1 MENEDGSTTQVSEAQ
16 LVEWVE
22 EGQDKLNKH
31 DLKGAEMVFWKVLNN
46 TPSMKPKTS
55 SPHASPSRKRLPSIL
70 ENEDELVLNRPAVT
84 ALLGLAEVF
93 TKKGRGVRHNDMEW
107 HRMYIQAISSGQ
119 QAMTCC
125 DNAIELSPE
134 HKLSQWFSEQKQKS
148 KNDLKVLEDTVVRSV
163 QERLIKKQSTI
174 AGKLLPKTEEHLAN
188 PCNMEWLT
196 SFRSYFKE
204 KSQTDMDWSK
214 CDFLEEEPK
223 QEEKK
228 PEVVKEEPKRK
239 KLDYKKVQDAIQK
252 LVRQISTEMKT
263 LKIHPGLTPE
273 EKLNLVSP
281 MNENYDIIRTVEK
294 LISMEES
301 SEKSE
306 DENGNNEDGTKAGL
320 VNGHG
325 GAHGAEEAEMKDD
338 DGINLGESASERGI
352 SASKTLKYKLKGQEQ
367 NLKLSLTQVSPTK
380 LEPLMEMN
388 ELKQST
394 PRDFDR
400 ERPKGSFGFTTLKH
414 GVLTVWRSYDNLE
427 HAVAENNLKV
437 PTYSM
442 EAYEEL
448 SPLTELPRSG
458 KDGAK
463 ADEDPLDYRKPNSD
477 GNLSIALAHVIGR
490 LADKM
495 KNANNL
501 KEAMDLYKFSLG
513 IFQDFAGLS
522 SSLNEPMA
530 HILRNLGIIKCST
543 GDFISGSQLLENC
556 IHMYESNHSEGTDLL
571 VARTW
576 YDLGNAFLSQQWDD
590 HVMKSVKNALETEVK
605 RDLSHGEDLAEDS
618 DDDNSSAGESYWVS
632 NQEAIE
638 CYKNALAI
646 VQKGRMN
653 STENVVLYVELLNR
667 IGDCSIAS
675 GNYEHAI
682 LCYEEAIYMF
692 KTVVGSAMI
701 ELNAH
706 ALTMLGTANFL
717 MSNFSKAVSMYET
730 AQLLHQ
736 HIYGSVEDTN
746 FEVAFTLTM
755 LAISFYSMKHFHKSI
770 AWCLKAFELY
780 TMLYQEKFHEAHA
793 LQKWFVTETLY
804 LLGFSYSTLSFYDK
818 SLHYLSIS
826 KGILTA
832 SHDGDA
838 KQCVRILKCMAD
850 VYQSMGD
857 EESALKFYDEAL
869 EWSGSLGYEKSATAL
884 QNQLLNRMAGVHVNS
899 KDYDTAAKYLEQAL
913 DCQKSV
919 ENTIKDDLIGIQ
931 RQLGVT
937 YTLAGDLD
945 RAIECYTECH
955 EAYEDIADANP
966 SDVAKNLGT
975 LGTLYHVKACL
986 QEDNDE
992 MFELL
997 GTAERYYQEALE
1009 LDSKSSVSV
1018 EYANFLYHQAQCA
1031 DALIAMLPMIHSSEY
1046 TPYEP
1051 VIEYNG
1057 VEQAILPEHI
1067 QPDVDDMENVIMQ
1080 TDIFARFLA
1089 VLCYRSIDMNNEAE
1103 DNLIDL
1109 LKLVLKNAEPL
1120 NYSLLGH
1127 AMMEMGMYQEAASSF
1142 ADSASLQHDNE
1153 LSLTNHW
1160 IALCTWV
1167 YTTIEKGVRNILI
1180 KHAEDTA
1187 RKQDHTEWASRNLG
1201 ISGIRD
1207 SGYYDH
1213 SGEDRE
1219 EEAWMSRSQKEP
1231 ITEEETWEVS
1241 ENTIETPA
1249 HILEILKRQQIH
1261 QEDTMMMSTSDIG
1274 YNSTECIP
1282 EEDDEDMKDETWN
1295 DEETVETP
1303 AALLELLKKQQEE
1316 TDKVLEKLSLSHQN
1330 LARMGQD
1337 DNVDDIEEGLG
1348 KRWDRHQEDMEDKS
1362 EQILQ
1367 AITQRQS
1374 QLEGMLSTIKR
1385 SMENVADSD
1394 TSLNE
1399 YKPPSYLSTS
1409 STEDVRRGR
1418 LGGGFNTSSY
1428 TGRTV
1433 SNEDIRHGGTSEI
1446 RMSKSSEDLRR
1457 PRISI
1462 TQSSEDILTDALNT
1476 YRPSSVENK
1485 DVWTTEETSSETQKK
1500 TYSYKHS
1507 TGSPQTD
1514 SYSLSYVVD
1523 EDKPWKRNK
1532 SDVPLDLSPNEDDT
1546 ATRLQRYKLW
1556 AEKRNIP
1563 VSSPV
1568 DDRRSSK
1575 MKGSENTN
1583 ASNNNDNFSS
1593 SFSYTSQT
1601 RSTKL
1606 GPDNNNSGND
1616 VEEISNRWGTTQHY
1630 DTSYTE
1636 KKEPVVE
1643 DRASRMKRYA
1653 TLTSTL
1659 STRNPYQGYS
1669 DSLSSSQQEVS
1680 YTDNTLSSQRASHLY
1695 SQSESSRG
1703 TWEDQPG
1710 TQDEEEQYEEV
1721 WESVEEVVE
1730 TPPEIL
1736 QLLRAKQQIR

>member
-1 MENEDGSTTQVSEAQ
+1 MEHEDGSATQVSEIQ

-31 DLKGAEMVFWKVLNN
+31 DLKGAETVFWKVLNN
-46 TPSMKPKTS
+46 TPSLRPKPS
-55 SPHASPSRKRLPSIL
+55 SAHASPSRKRLPRIL

-93 TKKGRGVRHNDMEW
+93 TKKGRGARHNDMEW

-125 DNAIELSPE
+125 DYAMELSPG
-134 HKLSQWFSEQKQKS
+134 HRLSKWFSEQKQRS
-148 KNDLKVLEDTVVRSV
+148 KNDLKVIEDAVVRSV
-163 QERLIKKQSTI
+163 QERLIKKQETF

-188 PCNMEWLT
+188 PCNLEWLT
-196 SFRSYFKE
+196 YFRSYCKE
-204 KSQTDMDWSK
+204 KNQSGTDSK
-214 CDFLEEEPK
+214 FEYTDDEPK
-223 QEEKK
+223 QEEKR

-239 KLDYKKVQDAIQK
+239 RLDYKKVQDAIQK
-252 LVRQISTEMKT
+252 LVQQIASEMKT
-263 LKIHPGLTPE
+263 LRIHPGLTPE

-281 MNENYDIIRTVEK
+281 MNENFDIMRTVEK
-294 LISMEES
+294 LIEET
-301 SEKSE
+301 SE
-306 DENGNNEDGTKAGL
+306 DENGNSEGGPETGL

-325 GAHGAEEAEMKDD
+325 GGVDAEESEMKDD
-338 DGINLGESASERGI
+338 DGINLGESASEKGV
-352 SASKTLKYKLKGQEQ
+352 SASKTLKYTLKGKEK

-380 LEPLMEMN
+380 LEPLMERK
-388 ELKQST
+388 ETKPDS

-400 ERPKGSFGFTTLKH
+400 QRPKGSFGFTTLKH

-427 HAVAENNLKV
+427 HAVAEDTLNV

-458 KDGAK
+458 RECAK

-477 GNLSIALAHVIGR
+477 GNVGIALAHVIGR

-495 KNANNL
+495 KKIGNL

-513 IFQDFAGLS
+513 IFQDFAGSS

-530 HILRNLGIIKCST
+530 HILRNLGIIKCTS

-556 IHMYESNHSEGTDLL
+556 IRMYESNRSEGTDLL

-590 HVMKSVKNALETEVK
+590 HVMKSVKTALETEVK
-605 RDLSHGEDLAEDS
+605 RDLSHSEDLAEDS

-646 VQKGRMN
+646 VQKGRMD

-692 KTVVGSAMI
+692 KTVMGSAMI

-736 HIYGSVEDTN
+736 HIHGSIEDTN

-780 TMLYQEKFHEAHA
+780 TVLYQEKFHDAHL
-793 LQKWFVTETLY
+793 LQKWFVIETLY
-804 LLGFSYSTLSFYDK
+804 VLGFSYSTLSFYDK

-832 SHDGDA
+832 SHDGDV

-869 EWSGSLGYEKSATAL
+869 DWSASLGYEKSATAL

-937 YTLAGDLD
+937 YTMAGDLD

-955 EAYEDIADANP
+955 EAYEDMADADP
-966 SDVAKNLGT
+966 KDVAKNLGT

-986 QEDNDE
+986 QEDNNE
-992 MFELL
+992 MYELL
-997 GTAERYYQEALE
+997 GTAEQYYQDAQEV
-1009 LDSKSSVSV
+1009 DSKSSVSV
-1018 EYANFLYHQAQCA
+1018 EYANFLYHQELCA
-1031 DALIAMLPMIHSSEY
+1031 DALIAILPMIHSSNC
-1046 TPYEP
+1046 PPNEP

-1067 QPDVDDMENVIMQ
+1067 QPDLEDMESVTLK
-1080 TDIFARFLA
+1080 TDIFARFIA
-1089 VLCYRSIDMNNEAE
+1089 VLCYRSLNMNKDAE
-1103 DNLIDL
+1103 DNLISL

-1127 AMMEMGMYQEAASSF
+1127 AMMEMGMYQEAAASF
-1142 ADSASLQHDNE
+1142 ADCASLQHDNE
-1153 LSLTNHW
+1153 VSLTNHW

-1167 YTTIEKGVRNILI
+1167 YTTIEKAVKNVFI
-1180 KHAEDTA
+1180 KHTEDA
-1187 RKQDHTEWASRNLG
+1187 AKEREDHTEWATRNLRM
-1201 ISGIRD
+1201 SGIRD

-1213 SGEDRE
+1213 SAEDKE
-1219 EEAWMSRSQKEP
+1219 EEAWVSRSKKEA

-1241 ENTIETPA
+1241 ENTVETPA
-1249 HILEILKRQQIH
+1249 HILEILKRQQMNK
-1261 QEDTMMMSTSDIG
+1261 EDTMMKSTSDVG

-1282 EEDDEDMKDETWN
+1282 EKEDDISDETWN
-1295 DEETVETP
+1295 DEKTVETP
-1303 AALLELLKKQQEE
+1303 SALLELLKKQQEE
-1316 TDKVLEKLSLSHQN
+1316 TDKVLERLSLSHQN
-1330 LARMGQD
+1330 LARIGQD

-1394 TSLNE
+1394 NSLNE
-1399 YKPPSYLSTS
+1399 YKSPSCLSAS

-1418 LGGGFNTSSY
+1418 LGGGLSISSY

-1433 SNEDIRHGGTSEI
+1433 SNEDIRLGGTSET

-1457 PRISI
+1457 PTFSI

-1476 YRPSSVENK
+1476 YRPSSFDK
-1485 DVWTTEETSSETQKK
+1485 DAWSSNDTSTDTVINTYSSKYSSNRSPPSGSYTSSYTA
-1500 TYSYKHS
+1500 
-1507 TGSPQTD
+1507 
-1514 SYSLSYVVD
+1514 D
-1523 EDKPWKRNK
+1523 EEKPWKRNK
-1532 SDVPLDLSPNEDDT
+1532 SEDLSPDEEDT

-1563 VSSPV
+1563 MSSPV
-1568 DDRRSSK
+1568 VEDKKLSRTRDY
-1575 MKGSENTN
+1575 ENINT
-1583 ASNNNDNFSS
+1583 SNNNNNNNISS
-1593 SFSYTSQT
+1593 NVTSISHY
-1601 RSTKL
+1601 RSTRL
-1606 GPDNNNSGND
+1606 GSDNNNSGND
-1616 VEEISNRWGTTQHY
+1616 SNETSSNNWKTTPMTLALQRTGKRKNLWLKTGPVE
-1630 DTSYTE
+1630 
-1636 KKEPVVE
+1636 
-1643 DRASRMKRYA
+1643 
-1653 TLTSTL
+1653 
-1659 STRNPYQGYS
+1659 
-1669 DSLSSSQQEVS
+1669 
-1680 YTDNTLSSQRASHLY
+1680 
-1695 SQSESSRG
+1695 
-1703 TWEDQPG
+1703 
-1710 TQDEEEQYEEV
+1710 
-1721 WESVEEVVE
+1721 
-1730 TPPEIL
+1730 
-1736 QLLRAKQQIR
+1736 

>member
-1 MENEDGSTTQVSEAQ
+1 MENEDGSSSVSEAQ

-31 DLKGAEMVFWKVLNN
+31 DLKGAEVAFWKVLNN
-46 TPSMKPKTS
+46 TPSVKPKMSTTS
-55 SPHASPSRKRLPSIL
+55 HPSPSHKRLPSIL
-70 ENEDELVLNRPAVT
+70 ESEDELVLNRPAVT
-84 ALLGLAEVF
+84 SLLGLAEVF

-125 DNAIELSPE
+125 DHVMEQSPE
-134 HKLSQWFSEQKQKS
+134 HKLTSWYSEQKQKS
-148 KNDLKVLEDTVVRSV
+148 RNDLKVLEDAVVKSV
-163 QERLIKKQSTI
+163 QERLIKKQHVI
-174 AGKLLPKTEEHLAN
+174 AGKVLPKTEEHLAN
-188 PCNMEWLT
+188 PCNMDWLST
-196 SFRSYFKE
+196 FRGYCKD
-204 KSQTDMDWSK
+204 KLQTDTDWSK
-214 CDFLEEEPK
+214 YDFSEEEPK

-228 PEVVKEEPKRK
+228 VEAVKEEPKK
-239 KLDYKKVQDAIQK
+239 KRLDYKKVQEAIQK
-252 LVRQISTEMKT
+252 LVQQITAEMKT

-281 MNENYDIIRTVEK
+281 MNENYDIVRAFHKMMSI
-294 LISMEES
+294 EER
-301 SEKSE
+301 SE
-306 DENGNNEDGTKAGL
+306 DENGNNEENDEAGAAVV
-320 VNGHG
+320 VNGHDEQNEKG
-325 GAHGAEEAEMKDD
+325 EMESY
-338 DGINLGESASERGI
+338 DGINLGESASEKGI
-352 SASKTLKYKLKGQEQ
+352 SASSTIKYTLKGREK

-380 LEPLMEMN
+380 LEPLMETK
-388 ELKQST
+388 ELRQT
-394 PRDFDR
+394 PTPKEFDR

-427 HAVAENNLKV
+427 HAVAEHNMKV

-448 SPLTELPRSG
+448 SPLTELPRGG

-463 ADEDPLDYRKPNSD
+463 VDEDPLDYRKPNSE
-477 GNLSIALAHVIGR
+477 GNLSIALAHVVAR
-490 LADKM
+490 LADRM
-495 KNANNL
+495 KNTGNM
-501 KEAMDLYKFSLG
+501 KEAMDLYKFALG
-513 IFQDFAGLS
+513 IFQDFAETS
-522 SSLNEPMA
+522 SSIKDSMA
-530 HILRNLGIIKCST
+530 HILRNLGIIKCSR
-543 GDFISGSQLLENC
+543 GDFLSGSQLLENC
-556 IHMYESNHSEGTDLL
+556 ISMYESNRSEGTDLL

-576 YDLGNAFLSQQWDD
+576 YDLGNVFLSQQWDD
-590 HVMKSVKNALETEVK
+590 HVMKSVKTALETEVK
-605 RDLSHGEDLAEDS
+605 RDLSHAEDLAEDS

-646 VQKGRMN
+646 VQKGRMH
-653 STENVVLYVELLNR
+653 STENVILYVELLNR

-706 ALTMLGTANFL
+706 ALTMLGTANYL
-717 MSNFSKAVSMYET
+717 MCNFSKAVSMYET

-736 HIYGSVEDTN
+736 HIYGSDEDTN

-780 TMLYQEKFHEAHA
+780 TVIYKEKFHEAHA
-793 LQKWFVTETLY
+793 LQKWFVVETLY
-804 LLGFSYSTLSFYDK
+804 LLGFSYSTLNFYDK
-818 SLHYLSIS
+818 SLHYLTIS
-826 KGILTA
+826 KGVLTA

-838 KQCVRILKCMAD
+838 KQCVKILKCMAD

-857 EESALKFYDEAL
+857 EENALKFYDEAL
-869 EWSGSLGYEKSATAL
+869 EWSASLGYEKSATAL

-986 QEDNDE
+986 QEDNNE
-992 MFELL
+992 MLELL

-1031 DALIAMLPMIHSSEY
+1031 EALIAMLPIIHSSEC

-1057 VEQAILPEHI
+1057 VEQAILPEHM
-1067 QPDVDDMENVIMQ
+1067 QPDVDDMENVVLQ

-1089 VLCYRSIDMNNEAE
+1089 VLCYRSIEMNRDAE
-1103 DNLIDL
+1103 DNLIEL
-1109 LKLVLKNAEPL
+1109 LKLVLQNAFPL

-1127 AMMEMGMYQEAASSF
+1127 AMMEMGMYKEAADSF
-1142 ADSASLQHDNE
+1142 LDSASLQHDNE
-1153 LSLTNHW
+1153 LSITNYW

-1180 KHAEDTA
+1180 KHAEDA
-1187 RKQDHTEWASRNLG
+1187 AKEQDHTDWASGNLG
-1201 ISGIRD
+1201 IPGIRD

-1213 SGEDRE
+1213 SAEDRE
-1219 EEAWMSRSQKEP
+1219 EEAWISKPRKEP

-1241 ENTIETPA
+1241 ENTIDTPS
-1249 HILEILKRQQIH
+1249 HILELLKQQRVQ
-1261 QEDTMMMSTSDIG
+1261 QEDTMMMSTSDVG

-1282 EEDDEDMKDETWN
+1282 EEEQDQTWTV
-1295 DEETVETP
+1295 EETVETP

-1330 LARMGQD
+1330 LAMMGQD
-1337 DNVDDIEEGLG
+1337 DNVDEIEEGLG
-1348 KRWDRHQEDMEDKS
+1348 QRWDRHQEDMEDKS

-1399 YKPPSYLSTS
+1399 QKPTSYLSTS

-1418 LGGGFNTSSY
+1418 LGGGFSASTY

-1433 SNEDIRHGGTSEI
+1433 SNEDIRHGGTSEFH
-1446 RMSKSSEDLRR
+1446 MTKSSEDLRR

-1462 TQSSEDILTDALNT
+1462 TQSSEDILTDAINT
-1476 YRPSSVENK
+1476 YTPSSRDREIDTVEG
-1485 DVWTTEETSSETQKK
+1485 TTSEVLERLSSKYNTR
-1500 TYSYKHS
+1500 SPLSGSHS
-1507 TGSPQTD
+1507 SFH
-1514 SYSLSYVVD
+1514 D
-1523 EDKPWKRNK
+1523 EDDEKPWKRNRA
-1532 SDVPLDLSPNEDDT
+1532 DMPMDLSPEEDDT
-1546 ATRLQRYKLW
+1546 ASRLQRYKLW
-1556 AEKRNIP
+1556 AERRNIP
-1563 VSSPV
+1563 TSSPADV
-1568 DDRRSSK
+1568 KKSSRSR
-1575 MKGSENTN
+1575 GSENTN
-1583 ASNNNDNFSS
+1583 ASNNNDD
-1593 SFSYTSQT
+1593 YTSSTFTSQY
-1601 RSTKL
+1601 RSTRL
-1606 GPDNNNSGND
+1606 GSDNNNSGHD
-1616 VEEISNRWGTTQHY
+1616 TEETSSSWRTTREY
-1630 DTSYTE
+1630 DTSYSE
-1636 KKEPVVE
+1636 RKEPVVE
-1643 DRASRMKRYA
+1643 DRASRMKRYS
-1653 TLTSTL
+1653 TLTSSL
-1659 STRNPYQGYS
+1659 QTRNPYQPYT
-1669 DSLSSSQQEVS
+1669 DSLSSSSQGVS
-1680 YTDNTLSSQRASHLY
+1680 YNSNLSSQQVSHPY
-1695 SQSESSRG
+1695 SQTMSSRT
-1703 TWEDQPG
+1703 TWEDQSG
-1710 TQDEEEQYEEV
+1710 IQDEEQYEEV

-1736 QLLRAKQQIR
+1736 QLLRAKQQVR

>member
-1 MENEDGSTTQVSEAQ
+1 MENEDGSASQVSEVQ

-31 DLKGAEMVFWKVLNN
+31 DLKGAEMAFWKVLNN
-46 TPSMKPKTS
+46 TPSVKPKTP
-55 SPHASPSRKRLPSIL
+55 SPHPSPSKKRLPSIL
-70 ENEDELVLNRPAVT
+70 ENEDELALNRPAVT
-84 ALLGLAEVF
+84 SLLGLAEVF

-125 DNAIELSPE
+125 DHAMELSPE
-134 HKLSQWFSEQKQKS
+134 HKLTSWYSEQKQKS
-148 KNDLKVLEDTVVRSV
+148 RNDLKVLEDAVVRSV
-163 QERLIKKQSTI
+163 QERLIKKRHVI
-174 AGKLLPKTEEHLAN
+174 AGKVLPKTEEYLAN
-188 PCNMEWLT
+188 PCNMDWLST
-196 SFRSYFKE
+196 FRGYCKDRI
-204 KSQTDMDWSK
+204 QTDTDWSK
-214 CDFLEEEPK
+214 YDFSEEEPK

-228 PEVVKEEPKRK
+228 PEFVKEEPKK
-239 KLDYKKVQDAIQK
+239 KRLDYKKVQDAIRK
-252 LVRQISTEMKT
+252 LVQQITAEMKT

-281 MNENYDIIRTVEK
+281 MNENYDIVRAFQKMMSI
-294 LISMEES
+294 EER
-301 SEKSE
+301 SE
-306 DENGNNEDGTKAGL
+306 DENGNNE
-320 VNGHG
+320 
-325 GAHGAEEAEMKDD
+325 EEAEAGASAIINGHVEGDEMQPD
-338 DGINLGESASERGI
+338 DGIDLGESASERGI
-352 SASKTLKYKLKGQEQ
+352 SASGTLKYTLKGHEK
-367 NLKLSLTQVSPTK
+367 NLKLSLTEVSPTK
-380 LEPLMEMN
+380 LEPLIEAKELN
-388 ELKQST
+388 ET
-394 PRDFDR
+394 PTPKDFDR

-427 HAVAENNLKV
+427 HAVAENNLRV

-477 GNLSIALAHVIGR
+477 GNLSIALAHVVAR
-490 LADKM
+490 LADRM
-495 KNANNL
+495 KNTGNM
-501 KEAMDLYKFSLG
+501 KEAMDLYKFGLG
-513 IFQDFAGLS
+513 IFQDYAES
-522 SSLNEPMA
+522 STSVKDSMA
-530 HILRNLGIIKCST
+530 HILRNLGIIKCSG
-543 GDFISGSQLLENC
+543 GDFMSGSQLLENC
-556 IHMYESNHSEGTDLL
+556 INMYESSQSEGTDLL

-590 HVMKSVKNALETEVK
+590 HVMKSVKTALETEVK
-605 RDLSHGEDLAEDS
+605 RDLSRAEDLAEDS

-653 STENVVLYVELLNR
+653 STENVILYVELLNR

-717 MSNFSKAVSMYET
+717 MCNFSKAVSMYET

-736 HIYGSVEDTN
+736 HIYGSDEN
-746 FEVAFTLTM
+746 NHFEVAFTLSM
-755 LAISFYSMKHFHKSI
+755 LAIAFYSMKHYHKSI
-770 AWCLKAFELY
+770 AWCLKAFEMY
-780 TMLYQEKFHEAHA
+780 TVMYQEKFHEAHA
-793 LQKWFVTETLY
+793 LQKWFVVETLY
-804 LLGFSYSTLSFYDK
+804 LLGFSYSTLNFYDK
-818 SLHYLSIS
+818 SLHYLTIS

-838 KQCVRILKCMAD
+838 KQCVKILKCVAD

-857 EESALKFYDEAL
+857 EENALKFYDEAL

-913 DCQKSV
+913 DCQKNV

-966 SDVAKNLGT
+966 TDVAANLGT

-992 MFELL
+992 MMELL

-1031 DALIAMLPMIHSSEY
+1031 EALLAMLPMIHSSEC
-1046 TPYEP
+1046 TPNEP

-1067 QPDVDDMENVIMQ
+1067 QADVDDMENVVLQ

-1089 VLCYRSIDMNNEAE
+1089 VLCYRSIEMNRDAE
-1103 DNLIDL
+1103 DNLIEL
-1109 LKLVLKNAEPL
+1109 LQLVVQNVGPL

-1127 AMMEMGMYQEAASSF
+1127 AMMEMGMYQEAADSF
-1142 ADSASLQHDNE
+1142 SDCASLQHDNE
-1153 LSLTNHW
+1153 LSLTNYW

-1180 KHAEDTA
+1180 KHAEDA
-1187 RKQDHTEWASRNLG
+1187 AKEQSQSEWASGNLG
-1201 ISGIRD
+1201 IPGIRD

-1213 SGEDRE
+1213 SAEDKE
-1219 EEAWMSRSQKEP
+1219 EEAWTTRPGKEP

-1241 ENTIETPA
+1241 EDTIDTPSD
-1249 HILEILKRQQIH
+1249 ILELLKRQKEQ
-1261 QEDTMMMSTSDIG
+1261 QGDTMMMSTSDVG

-1282 EEDDEDMKDETWN
+1282 EEEEEIIDETWN

-1330 LARMGQD
+1330 LAMIGQD
-1337 DNVDDIEEGLG
+1337 DNVNEIEEGLG
-1348 KRWDRHQEDMEDKS
+1348 QRWDRHQEDMEDKS

-1399 YKPPSYLSTS
+1399 QNPASYLSTS

-1418 LGGGFNTSSY
+1418 LGGGFNASTYS
-1428 TGRTV
+1428 GRTV
-1433 SNEDIRHGGTSEI
+1433 SNEDISRGNMSEF
-1446 RMSKSSEDLRR
+1446 RMTKSSEDVRQ
-1457 PRISI
+1457 PRFSV

-1476 YRPSSVENK
+1476 YRPSGR
-1485 DVWTTEETSSETQKK
+1485 EETVEQTTSEVLERLSSKYGTR
-1500 TYSYKHS
+1500 
-1507 TGSPQTD
+1507 SPQSGSHSSFHAED
-1514 SYSLSYVVD
+1514 D
-1523 EDKPWKRNK
+1523 EKSWKRNRC
-1532 SDVPLDLSPNEDDT
+1532 DTPMDLSPEEDDT
-1546 ATRLQRYKLW
+1546 TSRLQRYKLW
-1556 AEKRNIP
+1556 AERRNIP
-1563 VSSPV
+1563 VSSPADV
-1568 DDRRSSK
+1568 KKSSRSRDN
-1575 MKGSENTN
+1575 ENTN
-1583 ASNNNDNFSS
+1583 SSNNNVNYTSS
-1593 SFSYTSQT
+1593 STFTTEY
-1601 RSTKL
+1601 RSARL
-1606 GPDNNNSGND
+1606 GSDNNNSGHD
-1616 VEEISNRWGTTQHY
+1616 TEETSGRWRTTRDY

-1636 KKEPVVE
+1636 RKEPVVE
-1643 DRASRMKRYA
+1643 DRAARMKRYS

-1659 STRNPYQGYS
+1659 QTRNPYQQPFT
-1669 DSLSSSQQEVS
+1669 DSLSSSQGVS
-1680 YTDNTLSSQRASHLY
+1680 YNSNNLSSQKVSHPY
-1695 SQSESSRG
+1695 SQSMSSRG
-1703 TWEDQPG
+1703 AWEDQSG
-1710 TQDEEEQYEEV
+1710 TQDEEQFEET

-1736 QLLRAKQQIR
+1736 QLLRARQQVR